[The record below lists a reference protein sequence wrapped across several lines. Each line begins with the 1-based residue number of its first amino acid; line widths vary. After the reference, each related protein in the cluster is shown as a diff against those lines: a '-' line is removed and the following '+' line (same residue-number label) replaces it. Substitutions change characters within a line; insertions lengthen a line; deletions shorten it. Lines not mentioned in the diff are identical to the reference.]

1 MPHAFSPGSCT
12 WELGR
17 AALLFCPEPV
27 LPVIWSAW
35 LSRAQQ
41 QVLFT
46 SLSVPG
52 LTILTPTLILIL
64 AVVFTITSCSPQGS
78 SKDSSMCRQCFHKM
92 VTFRLGC
99 SLVECLPSIMDDL
112 SSILSTTKQ
121 NETKIPDLVL
131 VY

>member
-1 MPHAFSPGSCT
+1 MPHASSPGSCT

-35 LSRAQQ
+35 LSHAQQ

-52 LTILTPTLILIL
+52 LTILTPT
-64 AVVFTITSCSPQGS
+64 ITSCSPQGP
-78 SKDSSMCRQCFHKM
+78 SKDSSMCRQCFHKL

>member
-1 MPHAFSPGSCT
+1 MPHASSPGSCT

-27 LPVIWSAW
+27 LPVIWSGW
-35 LSRAQQ
+35 LSHAQQ

-52 LTILTPTLILIL
+52 LTILTP
-64 AVVFTITSCSPQGS
+64 TITSCSPQGS